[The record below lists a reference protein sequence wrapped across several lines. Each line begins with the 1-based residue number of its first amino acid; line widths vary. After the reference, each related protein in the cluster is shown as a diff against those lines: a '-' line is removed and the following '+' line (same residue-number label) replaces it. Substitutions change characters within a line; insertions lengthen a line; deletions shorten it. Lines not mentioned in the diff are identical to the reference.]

1 MVKKKYYDGYVR
13 SLINASRLT
22 NKENSVLINFD
33 FIDDRCINIVEF
45 VQQDGTKDTLKN
57 ETFACDDEFYRLLE
71 KFVVEYYKNMV
82 IAFDDNIDMMSEG
95 KYTYRVVTEDNDMMC
110 INNITLQY
118 ANYLRD
124 LVANRDNFDDKEEIV
139 EEVTIEDEKGNIT
152 FITTLFLFVAIFL
165 SFIIMTLLLS

>member
-33 FIDDRCINIVEF
+33 FIDDHCINIVEF
-45 VQQDGTKDTLKN
+45 VQQN